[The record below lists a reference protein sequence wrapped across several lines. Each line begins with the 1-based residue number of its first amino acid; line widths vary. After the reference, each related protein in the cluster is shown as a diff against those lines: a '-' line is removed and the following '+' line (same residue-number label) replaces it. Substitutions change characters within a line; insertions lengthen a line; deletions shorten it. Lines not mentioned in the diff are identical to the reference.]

1 MKNNDNMNCRMKFLY
16 SNMRLLRRVNDISPE
31 TIAYDLHLRRSTYAD
46 YESGRRIPDLQTID
60 ALSAY
65 YDIEL
70 DALVNHDL
78 SKGPLNRIYFDDS
91 ESDMPEI
98 LNSFQSLSASSRK
111 LILER
116 METLLEREAVF
127 YREYVDADLNRRKN
141 TGKLR

>member
-1 MKNNDNMNCRMKFLY
+1 MKSNDNMNCRMKFLY
-16 SNMRLLRRVNDISPE
+16 SNMRLLRRVNGISQE
-31 TIAYDLHLRRSTYAD
+31 TISYDLHLRRSTYSD
-46 YESGRRIPDLQTID
+46 YESGRKIPDLQTID

-78 SKGPLNRIYFDDS
+78 SKGLLNRIYFDDS

-111 LILER
+111 LS
-116 METLLEREAVF
+116 
-127 YREYVDADLNRRKN
+127 
-141 TGKLR
+141 